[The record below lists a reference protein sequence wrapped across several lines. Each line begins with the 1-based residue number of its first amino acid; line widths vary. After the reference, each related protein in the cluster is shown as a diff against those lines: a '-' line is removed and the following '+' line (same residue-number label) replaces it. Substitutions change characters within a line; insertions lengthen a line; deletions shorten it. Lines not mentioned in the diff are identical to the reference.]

1 MNPVRQSLVN
11 DCSPY
16 GLPKKPSCDEAGSST
31 KEAQP
36 KRLSSPLQ
44 HNINNSK
51 FWYNTTH

>member
-31 KEAQP
+31 KESQP